1 MRLFIA
7 INFDEVTK
15 EKLIAIQNKLK
26 VCSAGNFSKP
36 ENLHLTIL
44 FLGEVEDYVQVIKCI
59 NAHFNKLIELSFY
72 KTGNFNNNIYWVGIR
87 HNPVLNELYSNIC
100 NDLIKDGFNIYQN
113 KRFTPHVTLGRK
125 VSLTAKPNLLFEEF
139 SMTATRV
146 SLMESL
152 RINGKLMYKEIFGKS
167 VPLITPFPSIT

>member
-15 EKLIAIQNKLK
+15 EKLIDIQNKLK
-26 VCSAGNFSKP
+26 ACGSGNFSKP

-44 FLGEVEDYVQVIKCI
+44 FLGEVEDYTQVIKSI

-72 KTGNFNNNIYWVGIR
+72 KTGNFNDNIFWVGIR
-87 HNPVLNELYSNIC
+87 HNTVLYELYNNIC
-100 NDLIKDGFNIYQN
+100 NDLINAGFNIYQN

-125 VSLTAKPNLLFEEF
+125 VSLTTKPNLFFEEF
-139 SMTATRV
+139 SMTATSV

-152 RINGKLMYKEIFGKS
+152 RINGKLKYKEIFINS
-167 VPLITPFPSIT
+167 SP

>member
-15 EKLIAIQNKLK
+15 EKLIDIQNKLK
-26 VCSAGNFSKP
+26 ACGSGNFSKP
-36 ENLHLTIL
+36 ENL
-44 FLGEVEDYVQVIKCI
+44 KSI

-72 KTGNFNNNIYWVGIR
+72 KTGNFNDNIFWVGIR
-87 HNPVLNELYSNIC
+87 HNTVLYELYNNIC
-100 NDLIKDGFNIYQN
+100 NDLINAGFNIYQN

-125 VSLTAKPNLLFEEF
+125 VSLTTKPNLFFEEF
-139 SMTATRV
+139 SMTATSV

-152 RINGKLMYKEIFGKS
+152 RINGKLKYKEIFINS
-167 VPLITPFPSIT
+167 SP